1 MYIQSSSHIGG
12 SPQCISA
19 LFQLL
24 YTPSCCQTEKRG
36 GLGSGTFVLHSSA
49 TQREQS
55 FLYLDRCASPVL
67 ASENSKEVVRIP
79 IEGLFFGWQY
89 FTLYSK
95 INHIGR
101 GKNNKYRIHSK
112 LDNNKE
118 KMKSFLK
125 KTTQQKSL
133 YNNYTYTP
141 TKPNL
146 P

>member
-19 LFQLL
+19 LFQLRL
-24 YTPSCCQTEKRG
+24 YSQLLLDRGTEKRG
-36 GLGSGTFVLHSSA
+36 GVGSGTFVLHSSA

-125 KTTQQKSL
+125 KTTQQKI
-133 YNNYTYTP
+133 P
-141 TKPNL
+141 I
-146 P
+146 